1 MTIESGT
8 PAPEHWKALQI
19 GFEEALARLPEA
31 LKKEGFGV
39 ITEIDLQATFKAKL
53 GVDFRRYRVIG
64 ACNPSFAHTA
74 LLGDARAGVQHLQ
87 LPAGRSIGR

>member
-1 MTIESGT
+1 M
-8 PAPEHWKALQI
+8 
-19 GFEEALARLPEA
+19 
-31 LKKEGFGV
+31 
-39 ITEIDLQATFKAKL
+39 QATFKAKL